1 MEGNLLLAIF
11 ALLAATVALVPLA
24 KWAGLGTVLGY
35 LAAGILVGPFA
46 LGLVSDS
53 DTIHQIADFGIVMM
67 LFLIGLELHP
77 SDLWKMRHQVLG
89 LGLTQMAG
97 TALVLMLLVMLLGFS
112 WQASLII
119 GLALAM
125 SSTAIA
131 MQTVAARSITTT
143 DTGRATLAV
152 LLVQDVA
159 VIPILAAIPVL
170 VLMTGAP
177 VEALAEGAVDVAE
190 EVVGPTGWL
199 VAAYIVGGF
208 AVALLGSR
216 FVIRPLM
223 HFVAVSNAREAFTAM
238 ALLLVVGAAL
248 ITTYLGLSPALGA
261 FLGGVLL
268 ADSEYRHELE
278 SNLEPFKGL
287 LLGLFFISVGM
298 SIDFSVLLDNP
309 LLVLALMLALISVK
323 ILVLYV
329 LASFFKMHVAD
340 RLLLAVLL
348 SQAGEFAFV
357 ILQFADSANAISAYE
372 GDLLT
377 VVVALS
383 MATTPLLILAFDRL
397 WAPRLHSM
405 SEPAPQAPDT
415 ISERH
420 KVIVLGYGRFGQ
432 IVTRMLRAQGFEMT
446 LIDDDPA
453 QIELVK
459 RFGVKV
465 FYGDGARLDILR
477 AAGAGQAQMI
487 VIAVA
492 GGDRI
497 LAIAEMIR
505 RNFPDVIVAARAIDR
520 SHAHDLMA
528 MGVEVFERETF
539 RSAISLGEK
548 ALKALGYPA
557 ESATKLAAAFE
568 QHDNRLL
575 DESYALRHD
584 QDAYIGF
591 VRRSAELLDAVMRAD
606 RETAEKAA
614 QAQMPAAADIDKQVK
629 SASD

>member
-35 LAAGILVGPFA
+35 LAAGVLIGPYA

-53 DTIHQIADFGIVMM
+53 ELIHQIADFGIIMM

-77 SDLWKMRHQVLG
+77 TELWRMRHQVLG
-89 LGLTQMAG
+89 LGLTQLAG
-97 TALVLMLLVMLLGFS
+97 TAIVLMIIVMIAGFA
-112 WQASLII
+112 WQAALII

-131 MQTVAARSITTT
+131 MQSVAQRSITKT
-143 DTGRATLAV
+143 DTGRGALAV

-170 VLMTGAP
+170 VLMTGSP
-177 VEALAEGAVDVAE
+177 VEALAEGAVEAAE
-190 EVVGPTGWL
+190 EVVGPRGWVL
-199 VAAYIVGGF
+199 ALYIVGGF
-208 AVALLGSR
+208 AAAMLGSR
-216 FVIRPLM
+216 FVIRPIM
-223 HFVAVSNAREAFTAM
+223 HFVAVTHAREAFTAL

-248 ITTYLGLSPALGA
+248 VTGYLGLSPALGA

-278 SNLEPFKGL
+278 SNLAPFKDL

-298 SIDFSVLLDNP
+298 SIDFSVAMASP
-309 LLVLALMLALISVK
+309 LMVMALVGALISVK
-323 ILVLYV
+323 MLVLFV
-329 LASFFKMHVAD
+329 LATFFRMHVAD

-357 ILQFADSANAISAYE
+357 ILGFANSANAISQYE
-372 GDLLT
+372 SDLLT
-377 VVVALS
+377 VVVAFS
-383 MATTPLLILAFDRL
+383 MATTPLLLLAYDRL
-397 WAPRLHSM
+397 WAPRLHSHL
-405 SEPAPQAPDT
+405 PPQPDN
-415 ISERH
+415 IDEQH

-453 QIELVK
+453 QIELVR

-477 AAGAGQAQMI
+477 AAGASDARMI

-497 LAIAEMIR
+497 LKIAELIR
-505 RNFPDVIVAARAIDR
+505 RNFPDVIIAARAIDR

-528 MGVEVFERETF
+528 LGVTVFERETF
-539 RSAISLGEK
+539 RSALSLGEK
-548 ALKALGYPA
+548 ALTALGYSPEA
-557 ESATKLAAAFE
+557 AHRLAAAFE
-568 QHDNRLL
+568 KHDTRLL
-575 DESYALRHD
+575 DESYELRHD
-584 QDAYIGF
+584 QDAYVGL

-606 RETAEKAA
+606 RETA
-614 QAQMPAAADIDKQVK
+614 PAAEIEPADIDKGPK
-629 SASD
+629 AASE